1 MPNRLLIVE
10 REGKYT
16 ASASAVLRSDQWRV
30 ETIDSIEDA
39 LAIIRIRAPQ
49 AVLIDANLG
58 DRRTVDFVVE
68 VGSMSEGRQ
77 VPIFVVAEPGTAT
90 DAGRLP
96 RVTMLNAPL
105 SAYSL
110 KTALEL
116 AVAPSAAD
124 TGEPILSVEAFDSAF
139 AGILAEPMSS
149 PAPESSA
156 KKGPSPQE
164 MLLRDFPELADAAVG
179 AEPKIPFAVSREPS
193 TPRTAGSRSFGVP
206 PERAETP
213 AAPAPAAPSPAAP
226 SIDWQMGEALLS
238 PREEEPETEVAVAE
252 VLDVE
257 VEAFEGGKVEA
268 ETAEEAPPAPPLEA
282 KSETFLFSLDDIGLE
297 EETESRAAGVST
309 EPRALGGPGAES
321 EEEGGFEPWSVPEP
335 GAAAA
340 FEDRTPVPPE
350 RVGDEEFSV
359 EPTSL
364 SFESGWETPPAP
376 ARVESSVTE
385 AGGGAEW
392 SWEETSPAEESQA
405 SAPAT
410 PEKTPEAG
418 KSDWAENLVW
428 EFGEDEE
435 APAVPSEPAP
445 AAASAT
451 GAEEERFEFTSWAG
465 ESLSEPSTGEPTA
478 VEAGMET
485 GAKGGLYGSGL
496 SASPLRQ
503 GGPGAAEGAEE
514 SIDDALDA
522 LESFRPEFPLGEESG
537 DRAPSRDAPPV
548 NFSALREETGSA
560 PMAEGGKED
569 VPEPLLLD
577 SEEELWAAGPEAPS
591 VTSAGRGEGAL
602 GPAASGD
609 FETLIRMRV
618 QEAVMEMIPAVTE
631 RIVAETVEKMRQPSD
646 ND

>member
-68 VGSMSEGRQ
+68 VGAMPEGRQ

-96 RVTMLNAPL
+96 RVTLLNAPL

-139 AGILAEPMSS
+139 AGILAEPMSAS
-149 PAPESSA
+149 APESSA

-179 AEPKIPFAVSREPS
+179 AEPKTPFTVSRGPS
-193 TPRTAGSRSFGVP
+193 KPRTAGPRAFGVP

-213 AAPAPAAPSPAAP
+213 AAPAPAAPS
-226 SIDWQMGEALLS
+226 IDWQIGEALLS
-238 PREEEPETEVAVAE
+238 PPEEEPETEESVAE

-257 VEAFEGGKVEA
+257 VEASESGKVEA
-268 ETAEEAPPAPPLEA
+268 ETTEKAPPEPALEA
-282 KSETFLFSLDDIGLE
+282 TSETFLFSLDDIGLE
-297 EETESRAAGVST
+297 EETESRAAGVPA
-309 EPRALGGPGAES
+309 EPRTLGGLGAES

-364 SFESGWETPPAP
+364 SLESGWETPPAP
-376 ARVESSVTE
+376 ARSESSVTE

-435 APAVPSEPAP
+435 SPAVPSGPAP

-451 GAEEERFEFTSWAG
+451 GAEDGRFEFTSWAG
-465 ESLSEPSTGEPTA
+465 ESHSEPSTGGPTP
-478 VEAGMET
+478 VAGATEV
-485 GAKGGLYGSGL
+485 
-496 SASPLRQ
+496 
-503 GGPGAAEGAEE
+503 AEE

-522 LESFRPEFPLGEESG
+522 MESFRPEFPLGEKSG
-537 DRAPSRDAPPV
+537 DRAPSREAPHV
-548 NFSALREETGSA
+548 NFSALREEAGSA

-591 VTSAGRGEGAL
+591 VSPSGRGVGA
-602 GPAASGD
+602 GPGVSGD
-609 FETLIRMRV
+609 FETMIRRHV

-631 RIVAETVEKMRQPSD
+631 RIVAETVEKMRQPAD